1 MSADAAAQ
9 VDPDGSGRGWLVIV
23 AVLAVPVLVIAG
35 FVAVVIVTVASMA
48 GAASCSASGAVDTTT
63 STTAGTVA
71 GRSWSAAQLANIK
84 VVIGVAKT
92 MFPDQAEKAAI
103 IGLMVAD
110 TESGFR
116 NYANDGKVDSHEA
129 LSADTSTYGN
139 LSYSLSLPHDAVGSN
154 YSSVG
159 IMQQQA
165 AMSWGNWQSS
175 TWQSDPHGVLQRLM
189 LPAFAAGKFY
199 VAMQNIDPRWATM
212 DPAVVAQDVQVSGPD
227 AYAQSRAL
235 AQGLWDALGQE
246 SPAVSPPAEVGWM
259 GPGQNQ
265 DAVTTAIACA
275 GTVNVS
281 GDKKQLASWI
291 LSSGKVTLQGN
302 PGDLANALGQ
312 VQAIANGTSTR
323 CNINMGVLQIIV
335 VAANSMGHITVSSIN
350 RNNTCTGQDSTTF
363 NGSYHSIE
371 GGGHAVDFTGD
382 GINGTADA
390 ATTKLLNGLRA
401 YLPPQAPGDP
411 YFTWIGQEQC
421 RGYALNW
428 PGIYEGDDSCTHQH
442 INISPKY
449 NNTGLPAFTSN
460 PVVTGLAATT
470 TNR

>member
-1 MSADAAAQ
+1 MSSNAAAEAS
-9 VDPDGSGRGWLVIV
+9 PDGSGRGWMLIV
-23 AVLAVPVLVIAG
+23 ALITIPALVIAG
-35 FVAVVIVTVASMA
+35 FVAVVIVAVASMA
-48 GAASCSASGAVDTTT
+48 GAASCAPASGTDTTT
-63 STTAGTVA
+63 SATAGSVA
-71 GRSWSAAQLANIK
+71 GRSWSAGQLANIK
-84 VVIGVAKT
+84 IVIGVAKS
-92 MFPDQAEKAAI
+92 MFPDQAEQAAI

-116 NYANDGKVDSHEA
+116 NYANDGKVDSHES
-129 LSADTSTYGN
+129 LTADTSSYGN

-189 LPAFAAGKFY
+189 IPSFAAGKFF
-199 VAMQNIDPRWATM
+199 VAMQNLDPRWASM

-227 AYAQSRAL
+227 AYARSRSI

-246 SPAVSPPAEVGWM
+246 SPAVSPPAEVGWA
-259 GPGQNQ
+259 GPGQSQ
-265 DAVTTAIACA
+265 GAIDTAVACA

-291 LSSGKVTLQGN
+291 LSSGKVTLLGN
-302 PGDLANALGQ
+302 PGDLANPLGQ
-312 VQAIANGTSTR
+312 VHAIANGTSTR
-323 CNINMGVLQIIV
+323 CNINMGVLQLIV
-335 VAANSMGHITVSSIN
+335 VAANSLGHVTVSSIN
-350 RNNTCTGQDSTTF
+350 RNNTCTGQNSTTF

-371 GGGHAVDFTGD
+371 GGGHAVDFTGG

-390 ATTKLLNGLRA
+390 ATTKLLNALRP
-401 YLPPQAPGDP
+401 YLPAQAPGDP
-411 YFTWIGQEQC
+411 YFSWIGQEQC

-428 PGIYEGDDSCTHQH
+428 PGVYEGDDTCSHQH

-449 NNTGLPAFTSN
+449 NNTGLPGFTAN
-460 PVVTGLAATT
+460 PAGAL
-470 TNR
+470 NG